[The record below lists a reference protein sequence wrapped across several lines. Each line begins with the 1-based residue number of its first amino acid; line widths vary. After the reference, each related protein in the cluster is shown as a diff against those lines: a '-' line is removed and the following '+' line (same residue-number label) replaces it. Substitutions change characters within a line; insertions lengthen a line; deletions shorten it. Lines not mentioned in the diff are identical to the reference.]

1 MSSWRIGFLSIV
13 ARWWIVL
20 VLAAVGGGLAAYLL
34 GSTESPTYEAE
45 AELLVVA
52 PEPEVGS
59 LQTAAELAPTY
70 AELVRSAPVLLRT
83 AGALRGRITYAELRD
98 SVRGETSRDTHLVT
112 IRVRSGDP
120 AVAVQAA
127 NELARQLV
135 REASKPPPLSEGENA
150 TARTRLEIVD
160 PATEATKVRPR
171 AVLLAWLGALAGL
184 FLALG
189 VAVFVDSRRRT
200 VRAEDD
206 LAELTAGAVLG
217 SVDGGH
223 RSSPVAAIMG
233 RSSSVNGTTSYRR
246 LGERIVAAA
255 DGPPRSVLVVGADAA
270 AGSGMVAAN
279 LAATWADAGFEVV
292 LADLGDTPEAVR
304 LFASSAR
311 GPGAQPAGHAGSL
324 FYRGIDLDCF
334 EAPSD
339 RAPLLVLPQGD
350 PPRTLEASEARG
362 LVKALHT
369 RAELAVIHAGP
380 PARSPRS
387 LALARATELTILVVR
402 RGHTDRGSVTSTME
416 SLELARAG
424 AVATVLNT
432 SGRRS

>member
-1 MSSWRIGFLSIV
+1 MSSWRIGFLSIA
-13 ARWWIVL
+13 ARWWAVL
-20 VLAAVGGGLAAYLL
+20 VLAAVGGGLTAYLL
-34 GSTESPTYEAE
+34 GSTQSPTYEAE
-45 AELLVVA
+45 AKLLVVA

-70 AELVRSAPVLLRT
+70 AELARSAAVLRRT
-83 AGALRGRITYAELRD
+83 ADALGGRVTFAELRD
-98 SVRGETSRDTHLVT
+98 GVRGETSRDTHLVT
-112 IRVRSGDP
+112 VRVRSGDP

-135 REASKPPPLSEGENA
+135 REASTPPPRVEGETP

-160 PATEATKVRPR
+160 PATSASKIRPR
-171 AVLLAWLGALAGL
+171 AALLAFLGALAGL

-206 LAELTAGAVLG
+206 LAELTSGAVLG
-217 SVDGGH
+217 SVDGGR
-223 RSSPVAAIMG
+223 RSSRVAGID
-233 RSSSVNGTTSYRR
+233 RSAASNGTGSYRR
-246 LGERIVAAA
+246 LAERIIAAG
-255 DGPPRSVLVVGADAA
+255 DGAPRSVLVIGADRH
-270 AGSGMVAAN
+270 AGSGTVAAN
-279 LAATWADAGFEVV
+279 LAATWADAGLEVV
-292 LADLGDTPEAVR
+292 LADLGDTPDAVR
-304 LFASSAR
+304 LFASSAH
-311 GPGAQPAGHAGSL
+311 GAGGEPAAHAGSL

-334 EAPSD
+334 EARSD

-350 PPRTLEASEARG
+350 PPRSLESSEARG

-380 PARSPRS
+380 PERSPRS
-387 LALARATELTILVVR
+387 LALARAAELTILVVR
-402 RGHTDRGSVTSTME
+402 QGRTDRGRVTSTIE

-424 AVATVLNT
+424 AVATVLDT
-432 SGRRS
+432 SRRGS